1 VDRCELAGTTI
12 KASIKK
18 PLKILKKLSKR
29 ERKSMKH
36 FKLLTASIAIGISL
50 SGTVSAES
58 IMHVGSW
65 LPPTHTQNAN
75 VLPTW
80 GKWISEATQG
90 RVKIK
95 IEYISGHPK
104 SVLDQVQDGG
114 FEAGWTYHGYF
125 PGRFV
130 TTQLPELPLHGISAE
145 AASVAHWR
153 IHEKYLAKANEHKG
167 VIVAGLFTHG
177 PGQIHMAKPVT
188 SLADMKGKKI
198 RVGGGI
204 QGEIG
209 KRMGIEGVPAPGSKV
224 YEILSQGV
232 ADGVFMPMGEKKSLR
247 LKEVAP
253 YTVKFPGGM
262 YLGSFGVYLNPD
274 FMASLSEK
282 DQQAIMAVS
291 GEKLS
296 RLAGAAWEANDEIG
310 EADAIA
316 SGNQIVDANDA
327 INAEFKTMVNGMDEL
342 WVKQASERGVDGAA
356 ALKEFR
362 EIARGL

>member
-1 VDRCELAGTTI
+1 M
-12 KASIKK
+12 
-18 PLKILKKLSKR
+18 KR
-29 ERKSMKH
+29 M
-36 FKLLTASIAIGISL
+36 KLLAASFVVGL
-50 SGTVSAES
+50 SVSGHVMAETV
-58 IMHVGSW
+58 MRVGSW

-80 GKWISEATQG
+80 GEWISEATEG
-90 RVKIK
+90 RVKLK
-95 IEYISGHPK
+95 IEYVSGHPK
-104 SVLDQVQDGG
+104 SVLDQVQDGA
-114 FEAGWTYHGYF
+114 FDAGWTYHGYF
-125 PGRFV
+125 PGRFIL
-130 TTQLPELPLHGISAE
+130 TQLPELPLHGIGAE

-153 IHEKYLAKANEHKG
+153 IHEKYLSAGGEHKG

-177 PGQIHMAKPVT
+177 PGQIHMAKPIA
-188 SLADMKGKKI
+188 SLTDMKGKKI

-253 YTVKFPGGM
+253 FTMKFPGGM
-262 YLGSFGVYLNPD
+262 YLGSFGFFLSPD
-274 FMASLSEK
+274 FMDSLS
-282 DQQAIMAVS
+282 DADRAAIMSVS

-296 RLAGAAWEANDEIG
+296 QLAGAAWEANDDIG
-310 EADAIA
+310 EADAKD
-316 SGNQIVDANDA
+316 SGNNIMDASDA
-327 INAEFKTMVNGMDEL
+327 VNAEFAELVTGMDEL
-342 WVKQASERGVDGAA
+342 WIEQAGKRGIDAAA

-362 EIARGL
+362 EIAQGL